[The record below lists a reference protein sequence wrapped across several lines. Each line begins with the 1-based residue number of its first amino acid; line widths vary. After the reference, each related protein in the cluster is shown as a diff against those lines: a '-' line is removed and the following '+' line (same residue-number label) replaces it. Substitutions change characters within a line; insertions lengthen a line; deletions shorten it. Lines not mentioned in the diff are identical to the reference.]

1 MKNTETWEYK
11 IKEQEL
17 DKTKEKLALRIGYGI
32 IQLYGL
38 VNRCIEEQKTFNE
51 WARQE
56 SEE

>member
-17 DKTKEKLALRIGYGI
+17 DKTKDELAMRIGYAVV
-32 IQLYGL
+32 QLYGL
-38 VNRCIEEQKTFNE
+38 INRYEEEEKKFNE

-56 SEE
+56 SKE

>member
-17 DKTKEKLALRIGYGI
+17 DKTKDELAIRIGYAVVE
-32 IQLYGL
+32 LYGL
-38 VNRCIEEQKTFNE
+38 VNRYIEEEKKFYE

-56 SEE
+56 SIE

>member
-17 DKTKEKLALRIGYGI
+17 DKTKDELAMRIGYAVV
-32 IQLYGL
+32 QLYGL
-38 VNRCIEEQKTFNE
+38 MNRYEDSERKFQE

-56 SEE
+56 SKE

>member
-17 DKTKEKLALRIGYGI
+17 DKTKDELAMRIGYAVV
-32 IQLYGL
+32 QLYGL
-38 VNRCIEEQKTFNE
+38 MNQYIEEEKKFYE

-56 SEE
+56 SKE

>member
-17 DKTKEKLALRIGYGI
+17 DKTKDELAMRIGYAVV
-32 IQLYGL
+32 QLYGL
-38 VNRCIEEQKTFNE
+38 MNRYEDAERKFQE

-56 SEE
+56 SKE

>member
-17 DKTKEKLALRIGYGI
+17 DKTKDELAMRIGYAVV
-32 IQLYGL
+32 QLYGL
-38 VNRCIEEQKTFNE
+38 INQYIEEEKKFNE

-56 SEE
+56 RKE